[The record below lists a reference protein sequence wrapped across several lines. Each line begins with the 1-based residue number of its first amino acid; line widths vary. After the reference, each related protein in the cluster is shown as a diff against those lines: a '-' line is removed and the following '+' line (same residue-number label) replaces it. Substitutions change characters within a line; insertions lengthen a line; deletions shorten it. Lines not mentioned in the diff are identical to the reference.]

1 LALLGFSEPP
11 DDFGLTMP
19 PDITIARKRCQDV
32 LVAKILAPRLVLLRR
47 LADLPAEK
55 RQCLTEA
62 VRVKVRQARRRK
74 SQFENLP
81 NGPCAALVF
90 AVEASGLEMVIA
102 SDDDFCRREKGIVGP
117 KVCSAANS

>member
-1 LALLGFSEPP
+1 
-11 DDFGLTMP
+11 MP

-62 VRVKVRQARRRK
+62 VRLRSTAFCEYPRNHR
-74 SQFENLP
+74 
-81 NGPCAALVF
+81 A
-90 AVEASGLEMVIA
+90 IA
-102 SDDDFCRREKGIVGP
+102 ECMLQYTPGS
-117 KVCSAANS
+117 